1 MEIEDNGLREGIRL
15 RLDVFGRSD
24 WLIQSGTQ
32 MRYGKDRR
40 EAKRI
45 SHICEVE
52 CEALGLHPVTTRLND
67 LSLTGAFIDAMNCYS
82 PGTIL
87 KLRFRVKDTLIETSA
102 EVRYSLQQ
110 VGMGVR
116 FLELKPD
123 QVALLESLIEN
134 KPLVVPPPP
143 ERLLNDRREDKRI
156 SYVCEVECHG
166 AGLGRLV
173 TRINDL
179 SMSGAFIDSTTC
191 YASGTVLDLRFRVH
205 DITIETSAE
214 VRYSARK
221 KGMGV
226 RFLDLKPEYA
236 AALESLIHGKRFVPL
251 PATRAAAVS
260 GNNHNISNAPNML
273 LGDFAVV
280 SMFDI
285 IQLIENNRL
294 GGALDVTSSAAC
306 GVIHFNEGQIV
317 GAQSGAKESIE
328 ALKSFLDVTEGTFGF
343 HRSDTVY
350 PRTIDAPNN
359 MSLMLDLLR
368 VKDEEAAARQ

>member
-1 MEIEDNGLREGIRL
+1 MTKRWE
-15 RLDVFGRSD
+15 
-24 WLIQSGTQ
+24 
-32 MRYGKDRR
+32 RR

-52 CEALGLHPVTTRLND
+52 CEASGLNSITTRLND
-67 LSLTGAFIDAMNCYS
+67 LSLTGAFIDAMNCF
-82 PGTIL
+82 PTGTIL
-87 KLRFRVKDTLIETSA
+87 KLRFRVRDTLIETSS

-123 QVALLESLIEN
+123 QVAVLESLIEN
-134 KPLVVPPPP
+134 KPLVVPPPA

-166 AGLGRLV
+166 AGLARLV

-179 SMSGAFIDSTTC
+179 SRSGAFIDSNTC
-191 YASGTVLDLRFRVH
+191 YAPGTVLDLRFRVNNV
-205 DITIETSAE
+205 TIETAAE
-214 VRYSARK
+214 VRYSSPA

-226 RFLDLKPEYA
+226 RFSGLKPEYS
-236 AALESLIHGKRFVPL
+236 AALESLIEGKPWVP
-251 PATRAAAVS
+251 PAGKNPVAETDNTS
-260 GNNHNISNAPNML
+260 SISNTPNML
-273 LGDFAVV
+273 LGNFAVV

-294 GGALDVTSSAAC
+294 GGALDVTSPAAC

-317 GAQSGAKESIE
+317 GAQSGATESIE
-328 ALKSFLDVTEGTFGF
+328 ALKAFLDVTEGTFGF
-343 HRSDTVY
+343 HRSDGTY
-350 PRTIDAPNN
+350 PRTIDAPSN